1 VEDFTIFLYSAL
13 TIRRSSADGGDRLMR
28 PRAIQSVPGL
38 DPNGSPFE
46 RFRQFAKMVA
56 VVPKSEL
63 EKRQTSLVLPK
74 GGPDEKQRGNKL

>member
-1 VEDFTIFLYSAL
+1 
-13 TIRRSSADGGDRLMR
+13 MR

-63 EKRQTSLVLPK
+63 EKTTDIS
-74 GGPDEKQRGNKL
+74 GFY